1 MTYDKPPE
9 SIMIDGVEYPINT
22 DFRIWMKFYKAAQ
35 KREGLE
41 DFFEQLALPFSQSA
55 ANAVCDFYAEPMK
68 YGAGKDTG
76 EKVFDFDVD
85 APSIYSSFFSTYEID
100 LTEVEG
106 LHWWKFISLLR
117 SLPDDCEFKRIVHYR
132 GVDMKDIPKS
142 QKSFYLDRKA
152 QYSLDRRE
160 GPQTLEERNAEWK
173 QRVQRMHEEAQER
186 MSQMRDNQQPSV
198 D

>member
-22 DFRIWMKFYKAAQ
+22 DFRIWMKFYNAAQ
-35 KREGLE
+35 NREELE
-41 DFFEQLALPFSQSA
+41 GFFEQLALPFSQSA

-68 YGAGKDTG
+68 YGAWKDTG

-132 GVDMKDIPKS
+132 GVDMKDIPKG
-142 QKSFYLDRKA
+142 QKDFYLEQKA
-152 QYSLDRRE
+152 RYSLEGKE
-160 GPQTLEERNAEWK
+160 GPKTLEERNAEWK
-173 QRVQRMHEEAQER
+173 QRVQQMHREAQKR
-186 MSQMRDNQQPSV
+186 MSQMRGKQQSGV